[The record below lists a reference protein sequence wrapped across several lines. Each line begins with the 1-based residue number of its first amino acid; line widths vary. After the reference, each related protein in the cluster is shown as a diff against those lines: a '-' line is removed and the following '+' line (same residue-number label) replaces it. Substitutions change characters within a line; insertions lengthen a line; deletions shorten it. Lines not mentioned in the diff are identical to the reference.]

1 MGDLN
6 KRRSRVMGMNPSEIA
21 GYTDIEVDVPA
32 LELYGYGAVL
42 RSMTGGAGVF
52 SYEFAR
58 YQQASDEVANKQIEE
73 RKSKLEESS
82 L

>member
-1 MGDLN
+1 M
-6 KRRSRVMGMNPSEIA
+6 
-21 GYTDIEVDVPA
+21 
-32 LELYGYGAVL
+32 L
-42 RSMTGGAGVF
+42 RSMTGGAGTF

-58 YQQASDEVANKQIEE
+58 YQQATDEVANKEIEE